1 MVKISMSNYYIAVTN
16 DDNWPTVRGKHIWG
30 LPEGRENLINRLA
43 KGDYLFIYLMS
54 SRRGDVL
61 LPPRIT
67 GLFQVASKPYR
78 DSKRIFKGRLYPNRV
93 KLKPILIP
101 KKPVEFKPLVPK
113 LTFIKNKQFWAAH
126 LRSGLTKISE
136 QDFKLLKEA
145 LEKAEG

>member
-1 MVKISMSNYYIAVTN
+1 MPNYYIAVTN
-16 DDNWPTVRGKHIWG
+16 DDNWPTVKGKHIWG
-30 LPEGRENLINRLA
+30 LPEGRENLIKRL
-43 KGDYLFIYLMS
+43 KRGDYLFIYLMS
-54 SRRGDVL
+54 SKRGDEF
-61 LPPRIT
+61 LPSRVA
-67 GLFQVASKPYR
+67 GLFQVASDPYR

-126 LRSGLTKISE
+126 LRSGLAKIPE
-136 QDFKLLKEA
+136 QDFKLLKTV